1 MKYPSTFV
9 LNLSRQKISLA
20 ITSPKKPQQVLD
32 SFDPNEP
39 AGSQSLK
46 RLFLLAKAL
55 NKNTPEVEVFLPN
68 DMIHYETFIS
78 ESSYTPQE
86 IRKIIAERKQVPTCD
101 IQLAIGENV
110 GSRAIS
116 IAFVETS
123 VIEELCQFIKQAGF
137 KIKCFRAGNGIT
149 GFNSNHKL
157 FPEYISPKNKK
168 ITSYLTPKPAL
179 AAVFLVLAFFLT
191 MTLGINFYNDVYN
204 RKSPP
209 PYMDT
214 ELQFTDSINS
224 IEKFTSPNSILGNF
238 NFPKALPPKRI
249 SISNHK
255 TFEGLY
261 RFNVID
267 SQHPPELG
275 KHSGPTL
282 ISKSGTWFKGY
293 NLTPAH
299 TNIAEFNTPEMITE
313 DTGKNLTFH
322 EGEFEVTELLH
333 PVYDSELIIPDQISS
348 NKKIQNFPR
357 VTRPEPELSQNQTN
371 QVEITPILTAEEGE
385 DSQTAIE
392 DSKNVGEEPQELSIM
407 AMEYALKFMPYK
419 KPLLIDSIRI
429 LSEPT
434 ISTGALVFLKAP
446 LVRPDIIIKSKKI
459 SPSEVNI
466 QAKATRSPS
475 IPEHASVGHNSTKRN
490 FIDLDRTNLI
500 GIVGKRSNPRALVR
514 LANGTVL
521 TLKVG
526 AVFEGW
532 RVFAIDRDKIHV
544 ENGSRQE
551 ILRLPG

>member
-20 ITSPKKPQQVLD
+20 IISDKKPQQVLD

-86 IRKIIAERKQVPTCD
+86 IRKIVAERKQVPTCD

-137 KIKCFRAGNGIT
+137 KIKCFRAGEGIT

-157 FPEYISPKNKK
+157 FPEYISPKNNQ

-179 AAVFLVLAFFLT
+179 AAVFLVLAFFMT
-191 MTLGINFYNDVYN
+191 MTLGINFYTDGYS

-209 PYMDT
+209 PYVDT
-214 ELQFTDSINS
+214 KLGLTDSIHS
-224 IEKFTSPNSILGNF
+224 IEEFKSPNRILENF
-238 NFPKALPPKRI
+238 NFPKVLPPKRV

-261 RFNVID
+261 RFDVID
-267 SQHPPELG
+267 SPHPPELG

-282 ISKSGTWFKGY
+282 ISKSATWFKGY
-293 NLTPAH
+293 DLNPAH

-313 DTGKNLTFH
+313 DTGKNLTFYK
-322 EGEFEVTELLH
+322 GEFELTKLLH
-333 PVYDSELIIPDQISS
+333 PGYDSELIIPDQKSS
-348 NKKIQNFPR
+348 DKKIQNLPR
-357 VTRPEPELSQNQTN
+357 VTAPESELSPNQTN
-371 QVEITPILTAEEGE
+371 QVEISPLLTAEEGE
-385 DSQTAIE
+385 GSQTAVENI
-392 DSKNVGEEPQELSIM
+392 KNVKEEPQELSIM

-419 KPLLIDSIRI
+419 KPFLIDSIRI

-434 ISTGALVFLKAP
+434 ISTGALVYLKAP
-446 LVRPDIIIKSKKI
+446 LIRPDIIIKK
-459 SPSEVNI
+459 
-466 QAKATRSPS
+466 
-475 IPEHASVGHNSTKRN
+475 
-490 FIDLDRTNLI
+490 NL
-500 GIVGKRSNPRALVR
+500 S
-514 LANGTVL
+514 
-521 TLKVG
+521 
-526 AVFEGW
+526 F
-532 RVFAIDRDKIHV
+532 
-544 ENGSRQE
+544 
-551 ILRLPG
+551 